1 MTMAPRR
8 PEKAGARQGGC
19 PFSHPD
25 VIMFSMSVAAQLSLF
40 TLTSV
45 GAPVTDALTPVPAGE
60 DAPRDR
66 GISGSLTEWA
76 ASRPTS
82 RRGSDQAASRNR
94 GPGLRFAFYGR
105 VSTEGFQDRSSSRG
119 WQLDSAL
126 DVIRGR
132 GRIVVEYFDVGCTR
146 RQPWPRRPRASEL
159 LLAAACSDRE
169 FDAVV
174 VGEADRAFCGTQLL
188 SLAPV
193 LAGFGV
199 AVWLPEV
206 AGPVDLAD
214 PAHRAV
220 VLQVGAQAMREVQR
234 ARFRTTAAMV
244 VQAREQG
251 RYLGGRPPYGYR
263 LVDAGPDPNRVH
275 AGWGRRLH
283 RLDPDPVTAPVVQW
297 IFQQRCAGNSPAG
310 IARALNES
318 GIPCPS
324 RHDADRNRH
333 RSGKAWQTPT
343 VVSILGN
350 PRYTGRQVWNRQP
363 TVPPDPSHRSDDV
376 SLDIDEGA
384 TRPQRWNPLQ
394 SG

>member
-1 MTMAPRR
+1 M
-8 PEKAGARQGGC
+8 
-19 PFSHPD
+19 
-25 VIMFSMSVAAQLSLF
+25 
-40 TLTSV
+40 
-45 GAPVTDALTPVPAGE
+45 
-60 DAPRDR
+60 
-66 GISGSLTEWA
+66 TEWA
-76 ASRPTS
+76 SAPRPTS
-82 RRGSDQAASRNR
+82 RRGSDPVGSRT
-94 GPGLRFAFYGR
+94 GLRFAFYGR

-119 WQLDSAL
+119 WQLDGAL

-132 GRIVVEYFDVGCTR
+132 GRIVVEHFDVGCTR
-146 RQPWPRRPRASEL
+146 RQPWSRRPRASEL
-159 LLAAACSDRE
+159 LRAAACSDRG

-188 SLAPV
+188 SLAPL